1 MSRKRIIVFLLI
13 GLICLAG
20 VVLLVPASY
29 AWIRFRPQPSPLSQV
44 LFQGIEYTRQVRRDP
59 RPMVIHIVTVDLRS
73 PEVAFLVTPGEAE
86 EPLPLRARTTSQFL
100 REYKLQL
107 AINGDSF
114 SPWHSNGFF
123 DYYPHSGDRVEPTG
137 FAASRGKVY
146 SSQTDAEPVLYIA
159 RTNRARFNTPIGKV
173 YNAISGNLMLVERGQ
188 ATALPD
194 DSPQPRTALAL
205 DKAGKRLIIVVVDG
219 RQPRYSQGAT
229 LAELADMILKQGGY
243 YGMNLDGGGSTTL
256 VRAGRGGFPVLL
268 NSPIE
273 HGIPGRQRAVGNHLG
288 IYAGPPNDGN

>member
-1 MSRKRIIVFLLI
+1 MFRKRIIIFLLI
-13 GLICLAG
+13 GIICLGGLA
-20 VVLLVPASY
+20 LLVPASY
-29 AWIRFRPQPSPLSQV
+29 AWINFRPQPAPLGQM
-44 LFQGIEYTRQVRRDP
+44 LFQGVEYTRQVRSDP

-73 PEVAFLVTPGEAE
+73 PDVSFLVTPGDPDD
-86 EPLPLRARTTSQFL
+86 PLPLKARTTSHFL
-100 REYKLQL
+100 REFNLQL

-114 SPWHSNGFF
+114 TPWHSNSFF
-123 DYYPHSGDRVEPTG
+123 DYYPHNGDRVAPTG
-137 FAASRGKVY
+137 LAASKGEVY

-173 YNAISGNLMLVERGQ
+173 YNAISGNIMLVERGQ
-188 ATALPD
+188 AASLPD

-229 LAELADMILKQGGY
+229 LTDLANILLEQGGY
-243 YGMNLDGGGSTTL
+243 YGMNLDGGGSSTL
-256 VRAGRGGFPVLL
+256 VRAGRGGLPMLL

-273 HGIPGRQRAVGNHLG
+273 HRIPGHQRVVGNHLG
-288 IYAGPPNDGN
+288 IFSRPTNNDN